1 MSDVPAREARLPE
14 SEFKAELLRR
24 KSELQRPEATS
35 KCQYLALIEKNWFK
49 ALATWMNCKKAVF
62 SGPIA
67 NHLLCSDGKIDPSKR
82 YRRDFAVVSDSMYDL
97 LFAYFRG
104 GPKIVRPYVLVP
116 GSDQPDFILAPIP
129 ISVRFGARVL
139 RKTVDGK
146 WTLGMI
152 RGQLCR
158 ALDVARRRSRFTN
171 AASGEVLGDALEVAE
186 CGAVDLALEVDYL
199 RVSRSGFSCCERV
212 DAPYLTLVPV
222 QFAVGVYFVSRV
234 PGLAAGFLRAD
245 AGVAACVRRL
255 IERLLAKGERGA
267 VDCREFL
274 AAVEPR
280 VFDGRGDDPA
290 DFLRILLR
298 ETDASAVNVLTNR
311 ECPFCQAFSDSQ
323 HDALTLDV
331 PLPLIATERVLLTD
345 CIAGFSMPEKMKE
358 SEKVECPKCRRA
370 VAAYETRIIH
380 SVADVLVIQ
389 VKRWVGADP
398 FPRFVDEP
406 VEYPH
411 EIDVASFASKSQ
423 GTYRLRAVIFWNLKT
438 RPSVAC
444 WDEDLDR
451 WIFFQEGTV
460 FTIDSASLSQEDVY
474 VLGYQRVV

>member
-1 MSDVPAREARLPE
+1 MSDAPTREGRLPE
-14 SEFKAELLRR
+14 AEFKAELFRR
-24 KSELQRPEATS
+24 KAEVQRPEATS

-49 ALATWMNCKKAVF
+49 AFALWMNSKKAAF
-62 SGPIA
+62 PGPIP
-67 NHLLCSDGKIDPSKR
+67 NHLLCADGKIDPAKR
-82 YRRDFAVVSDSMYDL
+82 YRRDFAVVSDSMYDF
-97 LFAYFRG
+97 LFSYFRG
-104 GPKIVRPYVLVP
+104 GPKIVRPYVLIP
-116 GSDQPDFILAPIP
+116 GSDQPDFILVPIS

-152 RGQLCR
+152 RSQLCR

-171 AASGEVLGDALEVAE
+171 ATSGEVLRDQLEVGE
-186 CGAVDLALEVDYL
+186 CGTMDLALEVDYL
-199 RVSRSGFSCCERV
+199 RVSKSGFSCCERL
-212 DAPYLTLVPV
+212 DAPYLSLVPV

-234 PGLAAGFLRAD
+234 PGLAEGFLAAD
-245 AGVAACVRRL
+245 SRVAASVRRL
-255 IERLLAKGERGA
+255 IERLLSKTDKGA

-274 AAVEPR
+274 TAIESGVL
-280 VFDGRGDDPA
+280 DGRGDDPA

-298 ETDASAVNVLTNR
+298 EIGTVSAKVLTNR

-323 HDALTLDV
+323 QDTVTLDV
-331 PLPLIATERVLLTD
+331 PLPPLAGEHVLLSD

-358 SEKVECPKCRRA
+358 SERVECPQCRRSVSA
-370 VAAYETRIIH
+370 LETRMVH
-380 SVADVLVIQ
+380 SVGEALVIQ
-389 VKRWVGADP
+389 VKRWVGAEP

-444 WDEDLDR
+444 WDEDMDR
-451 WIFFQEGTV
+451 WILFQEGTV